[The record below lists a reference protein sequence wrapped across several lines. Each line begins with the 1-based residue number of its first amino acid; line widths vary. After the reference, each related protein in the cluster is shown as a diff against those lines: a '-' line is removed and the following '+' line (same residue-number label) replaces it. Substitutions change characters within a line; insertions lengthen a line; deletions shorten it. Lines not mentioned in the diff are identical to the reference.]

1 MITEE
6 QIFES
11 LKKFMLK
18 AIDDLEIDEI
28 DYSKTMRE
36 LGANSMDEIEITSR
50 VIRELRIKVPLEA
63 LSEVNTL
70 GELMAV
76 LLQHANANA

>member
-1 MITEE
+1 MITEA

-11 LKKFMLK
+11 LKKYMLK

-50 VIRELRIKVPLEA
+50 VMRELRIKVPLEA
-63 LSEVNTL
+63 LSEVSTL

-76 LLQHANANA
+76 LLQHANG